1 MVRIAIPYLF
11 AASGGVIAER
21 AGIVSLTLE
30 GFMLSGAF
38 GAALGTHYSGSPV
51 VGVLS
56 GILCGLIFSLIH
68 ALATIRFR
76 ADRVV
81 VGVAINLLAIGATRV
96 FLTLA
101 FDSSSNSP
109 PVAALGGDM
118 AAAALANEREWS

>member
-1 MVRIAIPYLF
+1 MNVVDFLTQMIRISIPYLF

-56 GILCGLIFSLIH
+56 GLFCGLVFSLLL
-68 ALATIRFR
+68 ALATIR
-76 ADRVV
+76 
-81 VGVAINLLAIGATRV
+81 
-96 FLTLA
+96 
-101 FDSSSNSP
+101 
-109 PVAALGGDM
+109 
-118 AAAALANEREWS
+118 